1 MTTSVPEALRSN
13 LSAADLKVKIFAD
26 GADRESML
34 ESYANPLVSGFT
46 TNPTLMRKA
55 GVSDYV
61 GFAKE
66 ILKEIPDRDISFEVF
81 SDDFEDME
89 RQGRE
94 IATWGDNVY
103 VKIPVTNT
111 KGETSYDM
119 VNRLSHEG
127 VKVNVTAIF
136 TLDQVRNVA
145 AAVDGGAPCCVS
157 VFAGRIADAGI
168 DYMPTMIESVNLLK
182 SNPKAELIWA
192 SPREVFN
199 VVQADEI
206 GCHIITCTSDIIKKL
221 PTIGKDLAQFS
232 LDTVKLF
239 YDDATA
245 AGYSIG

>member
-1 MTTSVPEALRSN
+1 MTTSVPEVLRADIK
-13 LSAADLKVKIFAD
+13 AADLKVKIFAD

-81 SDDFEDME
+81 SDEFDDME
-89 RQGRE
+89 RQARE

-103 VKIPVTNT
+103 VKIPVSNT
-111 KGETSYDM
+111 KGETSYDL

-136 TLDQVRNVA
+136 TLDQVRKVA
-145 AAVDGGAPCCVS
+145 EAVDGGAPCCVS

-168 DYMPTMIESVNLLK
+168 DYMPTMIESVKILQ

-199 VVQADEI
+199 VVEANNI

-221 PTIGKDLAQFS
+221 PTFGKDLAQFS
-232 LDTVKLF
+232 LETVQLF
-239 YDDATA
+239 YKDATA
-245 AGYSIG
+245 AGYSI

>member
-1 MTTSVPEALRSN
+1 MTTSVSEVLRSDIT
-13 LSAADLKVKIFAD
+13 AADLKVKIFAD

-46 TNPTLMRKA
+46 TNPTLMRRA

-81 SDDFEDME
+81 SDEFDDME
-89 RQGRE
+89 RQARE
-94 IATWGDNVY
+94 IATWGENVY

-111 KGETSYDM
+111 QGETSYDL

-136 TLDQVRNVA
+136 TLDQVRKVA
-145 AAVDGGAPCCVS
+145 EAVDGGAPCCVS

-168 DYMPTMIESVNLLK
+168 DYMPTMIESVNILK
-182 SNPKAELIWA
+182 PNPKAELIWA

-199 VVQADEI
+199 VVEANDM

-221 PTIGKDLAQFS
+221 PTFGKDLAQFS
-232 LDTVKLF
+232 LETVQLF
-239 YDDATA
+239 YKDATA
-245 AGYSIG
+245 AGYSI

>member
-1 MTTSVPEALRSN
+1 MTTSVPEVLRSN
-13 LSAADLKVKIFAD
+13 LSAVDLKVKIFAD

-81 SDDFEDME
+81 SDDFDDME

-136 TLDQVRNVA
+136 TLDQVRKVA
-145 AAVDGGAPCCVS
+145 EAVNGGAPCCVS

-199 VVQADEI
+199 VVQADDI

-221 PTIGKDLAQFS
+221 PTIGKELAEFS

-239 YDDATA
+239 YDDASA

>member
-1 MTTSVPEALRSN
+1 
-13 LSAADLKVKIFAD
+13 
-26 GADRESML
+26 
-34 ESYANPLVSGFT
+34 
-46 TNPTLMRKA
+46 
-55 GVSDYV
+55 
-61 GFAKE
+61 
-66 ILKEIPDRDISFEVF
+66 
-81 SDDFEDME
+81 
-89 RQGRE
+89 
-94 IATWGDNVY
+94 
-103 VKIPVTNT
+103 VTNT

-199 VVQADEI
+199 VVQADDI

-221 PTIGKDLAQFS
+221 PTIGKELAEFS

-239 YDDATA
+239 YDDASA

>member
-13 LSAADLKVKIFAD
+13 LSAADLMVKIFAD

-136 TLDQVRNVA
+136 TLDQVRKVA
-145 AAVDGGAPCCVS
+145 EAVNGGAPCCVS
-157 VFAGRIADAGI
+157 VFAGRIADASSSR
-168 DYMPTMIESVNLLK
+168 PVSL
-182 SNPKAELIWA
+182 SA
-192 SPREVFN
+192 S
-199 VVQADEI
+199 
-206 GCHIITCTSDIIKKL
+206 
-221 PTIGKDLAQFS
+221 LAGRM
-232 LDTVKLF
+232 KHCC
-239 YDDATA
+239 
-245 AGYSIG
+245 

>member
-1 MTTSVPEALRSN
+1 MTTRIPEVLRAD
-13 LSAADLKVKIFAD
+13 LTAADLKVKVFAD

-94 IATWGDNVY
+94 IATWGENVY
-103 VKIPVTNT
+103 VKIPVSNT
-111 KGETSYDM
+111 KGETSYDL
-119 VNRLSHEG
+119 VRRLSHDG

-136 TLDQVRNVA
+136 VLDQVRKVA
-145 AAVDGGAPCCVS
+145 EAVDGGAPCCVS

-168 DYMPTMIESVNLLK
+168 DYMPTMRESVEILQ

-221 PTIGKDLAQFS
+221 PTIGKELAEFS

-245 AGYSIG
+245 AGYSI

>member
-1 MTTSVPEALRSN
+1 MTTSVPEVLRSN

-81 SDDFEDME
+81 SDDFDDME

-136 TLDQVRNVA
+136 TLDQVRKVA
-145 AAVDGGAPCCVS
+145 EAVNGGAPCCVS

-199 VVQADEI
+199 VVQADDI

-221 PTIGKDLAQFS
+221 PTIGKELAEFS

-239 YDDATA
+239 YDDASA

>member
-1 MTTSVPEALRSN
+1 MTTSVPEVLRSDIT
-13 LSAADLKVKIFAD
+13 AADLKVKIFAD

-46 TNPTLMRKA
+46 TNPTLMRRA

-61 GFAKE
+61 GFAKD

-81 SDDFEDME
+81 SDEFDDME
-89 RQGRE
+89 RQARE
-94 IATWGDNVY
+94 IATWGENVY
-103 VKIPVTNT
+103 VKIPVSNT
-111 KGETSYDM
+111 KGETSYDL

-136 TLDQVRNVA
+136 TLDQVRRVA
-145 AAVDGGAPCCVS
+145 EAVDGGAPCCVS

-168 DYMPTMIESVNLLK
+168 DYMPTMIESVKILQ

-199 VVQADEI
+199 VVEANNI

-221 PTIGKDLAQFS
+221 PTFGKDLGQFS
-232 LDTVKLF
+232 LETVQLF
-239 YDDATA
+239 YKDATA

>member
-1 MTTSVPEALRSN
+1 MTTSVPEVLRSDIT
-13 LSAADLKVKIFAD
+13 AADLKVKIFAD

-46 TNPTLMRKA
+46 TNPTLMRRA

-61 GFAKE
+61 GFAKD

-81 SDDFEDME
+81 SDEFDDME
-89 RQGRE
+89 RQARE

-103 VKIPVTNT
+103 VKIPVSNT
-111 KGETSYDM
+111 KGETSYDL

-136 TLDQVRNVA
+136 TLDQVRKVA
-145 AAVDGGAPCCVS
+145 EAVDGGAPCCVS

-168 DYMPTMIESVNLLK
+168 DYMPTMIESVKILQ

-199 VVQADEI
+199 VVEANNI

-221 PTIGKDLAQFS
+221 PTFGKDLGQFS
-232 LDTVKLF
+232 LETVQLF
-239 YDDATA
+239 YKDATA

>member
-1 MTTSVPEALRSN
+1 MTTSVPEVLRSN

-81 SDDFEDME
+81 SDDFDDME

>member
-1 MTTSVPEALRSN
+1 MTTSVPEVLCSDIA
-13 LSAADLKVKIFAD
+13 AADLKVKIFAD

-46 TNPTLMRKA
+46 TNPTLMRRA

-61 GFAKE
+61 GFAKD

-81 SDDFEDME
+81 SDEFDDME

-94 IATWGDNVY
+94 IATWGENVY
-103 VKIPVTNT
+103 VKIPVSNR
-111 KGETSYDM
+111 KGETSYDL

-136 TLDQVRNVA
+136 TLDQVRKVA
-145 AAVDGGAPCCVS
+145 EAVDGGAPCCVS

-168 DYMPTMIESVNLLK
+168 DYMPTMIESVKILQ

-199 VVQADEI
+199 VVEANDI

-221 PTIGKDLAQFS
+221 PTFGKDLAQFS
-232 LDTVKLF
+232 LETVQLF
-239 YDDATA
+239 YKDATA
-245 AGYSIG
+245 AGYSI

>member
-1 MTTSVPEALRSN
+1 MTTSVPEVLRSN

-81 SDDFEDME
+81 SDDFDDME

-136 TLDQVRNVA
+136 TLDQVRKVA
-145 AAVDGGAPCCVS
+145 EAVNGGGPCCVS

-221 PTIGKDLAQFS
+221 PTIGKELGEFS

-239 YDDATA
+239 YDDASA

>member
-1 MTTSVPEALRSN
+1 MTTSVPEVLRADIK
-13 LSAADLKVKIFAD
+13 AADLKVKIFAD

-81 SDDFEDME
+81 SDEFDDME
-89 RQGRE
+89 RQARE

-103 VKIPVTNT
+103 VKIPVSNT
-111 KGETSYDM
+111 KGETSYDL

-136 TLDQVRNVA
+136 TLDQVRKVA
-145 AAVDGGAPCCVS
+145 EAVDGGAPCCVS

-168 DYMPTMIESVNLLK
+168 DYMPTMIESVKILQ

-199 VVQADEI
+199 VVEANDI

-221 PTIGKDLAQFS
+221 PTFGKDLAQFS
-232 LDTVKLF
+232 LETVQLF
-239 YDDATA
+239 YKDATA
-245 AGYSIG
+245 AGYSI

>member
-1 MTTSVPEALRSN
+1 MTTSVPEVLRSN

-89 RQGRE
+89 RQARE
-94 IATWGDNVY
+94 IATWGENVY

-111 KGETSYDM
+111 KGETSYDL

-127 VKVNVTAIF
+127 VKVNITAIF
-136 TLDQVRNVA
+136 VLDQVRNVA

>member
-1 MTTSVPEALRSN
+1 MTTSVPEVLRSN

-66 ILKEIPDRDISFEVF
+66 ILKEIRDRDISFEVF
-81 SDDFEDME
+81 SDDFDDME

-136 TLDQVRNVA
+136 TLDQVRKVA
-145 AAVDGGAPCCVS
+145 EAVNGGAPCCVS

-182 SNPKAELIWA
+182 SNHKAELIWA

-199 VVQADEI
+199 VVQADDI

-221 PTIGKDLAQFS
+221 PTIGKELAEFS

-239 YDDATA
+239 YDDASA